1 MLVEHGSHDMRK
13 GLIRGKQ
20 AVATGKEIPFQPTLA
35 GVLTQDLHHPPLRSQ
50 VSIGIVILRKT
61 IPLPDPIRHLKHR
74 VEAVRGRLVWAEQP
88 EIARL
93 PIRLDDVTQE
103 AAHDTGSFSD
113 HRTWLRHLH
122 GIVPEVG
129 ILRSLSSKPQ
139 LAWGLAPM

>member
-1 MLVEHGSHDMRK
+1 MCIGTIAEKR
-13 GLIRGKQ
+13 
-20 AVATGKEIPFQPTLA
+20 AVATVKEMPFRPPMA
-35 GVLTQDLHHPPLRSQ
+35 GVFTRDPHHPPLRSQ

-122 GIVPEVG
+122 GIVPE
-129 ILRSLSSKPQ
+129 
-139 LAWGLAPM
+139 

>member
-1 MLVEHGSHDMRK
+1 MLVEHGIHDMRK

-35 GVLTQDLHHPPLRSQ
+35 VVFSQDLHHPPLRSQ
-50 VSIGIVILRKT
+50 VSIGIVIRRKT

-113 HRTWLRHLH
+113 HRTR
-122 GIVPEVG
+122 
-129 ILRSLSSKPQ
+129 LRSEERRVGKEWR
-139 LAWGLAPM
+139 AWWAA